1 MNYIAAHYSSP
12 TLRPM
17 AQTPTAVAASYTAS
31 GAATDADAT
40 TVHMSSQSTD
50 TLYSGSTF
58 LSPVGSLR
66 VYSPEKKRT
75 SDNLS
80 GDISNDYLER
90 VKKSQIIL
98 EKYPDRVPLII
109 LPSKNDRDSYPIDK
123 TKYITPRDLTLLQ
136 LQQIIRKR
144 IKFPAEKALFMF
156 IKNKIYPVSA
166 MVGTIYDTNKDPDGF
181 LYVTYCQE
189 STFGAAAAA
198 AAAR

>member
-1 MNYIAAHYSSP
+1 MNYIASHYSSP
-12 TLRPM
+12 TLRP
-17 AQTPTAVAASYTAS
+17 AQTPAVSAT
-31 GAATDADAT
+31 GAAAATATAATDAT
-40 TVHMSSQSTD
+40 TVHMSAQSTD
-50 TLYSGSTF
+50 TIYSGSTF
-58 LSPVGSLR
+58 LSPVGGLR
-66 VYSPEKKRT
+66 VYSPEKQRS

-80 GDISNDYLER
+80 ADISNDYLER

-144 IKFPAEKALFMF
+144 VKFPAEKALFMF

-166 MVGTIYDTNKDPDGF
+166 MVGTIYDTNKDTDGF

-189 STFGAAAAA
+189 STFGTAATT
-198 AAAR
+198 R

>member
-1 MNYIAAHYSSP
+1 MNYIATHYSSP
-12 TLRPM
+12 TLRP
-17 AQTPTAVAASYTAS
+17 ATAPGLASVASTS
-31 GAATDADAT
+31 TSTSTSTSDTT
-40 TVHMSSQSTD
+40 TVYISAQSTD
-50 TLYSGSTF
+50 PVYSGST
-58 LSPVGSLR
+58 LSPIGGLR
-66 VYSPEKKRT
+66 IHSPEKQRS
-75 SDNLS
+75 SDNVS
-80 GDISNDYLER
+80 ADISNDYLER

-144 IKFPAEKALFMF
+144 VKFPAEKALFMF

-198 AAAR
+198 AR